1 VKSKGPVVA
10 SIVFHDLQVMRWLL
24 SEHQRWL
31 GVARWRRASDMLSPL
46 PDGGEV
52 LPEEVNVPLDL
63 VG

>member
-1 VKSKGPVVA
+1 VKSKGPVVD
-10 SIVFHDLQVMRWLL
+10 SIVVHDLQVMRWLL

-31 GVARWRRASDMLSPL
+31 GVARQRRLSPL
-46 PDGGEV
+46 RDGGEV